1 MFLFTRIRKR
11 SKKSLDWLKGWFHAH
26 VTLRWLCWTRRPLT
40 DLSLFQRRMPF
51 IERREYSQNGEDG
64 IIAAIFA
71 KIGTTN
77 KYCVEFGVEDG
88 LQCNCRYLLKHR
100 GWTGL
105 LMDGGEWPTTV
116 QTQQQDNQQQ
126 TETNPSAPLRA
137 GSTQHK
143 EWERAAG
150 GEEEGPVS
158 RPFVE
163 RAGPT
168 SRAEALEARRGGTG
182 PGGAGVGAP
191 VFWLHLCDD
200 KGGKNHCLGVHRE
213 FITAENIEPLF
224 KKYGVPAECDLLSID
239 IDGNDYWVWKA
250 ITHFHPRVVI
260 MEYNANKGPELSV
273 TIPYDPAF
281 IWDKTDYQGASLKAL
296 EKLGR
301 EKGYTLV
308 ATDRNGVNAFF
319 VLDALVPG
327 NFVPPPFAQIF
338 HPAAYKGITGKGH
351 PADPKGR
358 PWVTIS

>member
-1 MFLFTRIRKR
+1 MPLLTRLRKR
-11 SKKSLDWLKGWFHAH
+11 ARKSLDWLRGWFHAH
-26 VTLRWLCWTRRPLT
+26 VTLRWLCWTHQPLR
-40 DLSLFQRRMPF
+40 DLSLFQRRIPF

-77 KYCVEFGVEDG
+77 RYCVEFGVEDG
-88 LQCNCRYLLKHR
+88 LQCNCRYLLQKK

-116 QTQQQDNQQQ
+116 QTQEQDKQQQ
-126 TETNPSAPLRA
+126 TETNNLQQ
-137 GSTQHK
+137 T

-150 GEEEGPVS
+150 GEEEGAAAKQP
-158 RPFVE
+158 
-163 RAGPT
+163 AD
-168 SRAEALEARRGGTG
+168 EATPNPCRSRRGGTA
-182 PGGAGVGAP
+182 PGGAGVGALA
-191 VFWLHLCDD
+191 FWPHLCRD
-200 KGGKNHCLGVHRE
+200 KGGKESLLGVRQE

-224 KKYGVPAECDLLSID
+224 QKYGVPPEFDLLSID

-250 ITHFHPRVVI
+250 ITHFRPRVVI
-260 MEYNANKGPELSV
+260 MEYNANKGPDASV

-281 IWDKTDYQGASLKAL
+281 IWDKTDYQGASLRAL

-319 VLDALVPG
+319 VLTALAAG
-327 NFVPPPFAQIF
+327 NFASPPFAQIF
-338 HPAAYKGITGKGH
+338 HPAAYKGIAGKGH
-351 PADPKGR
+351 PADPKR
-358 PWVTIS
+358 RAWVTIS